1 MKRTI
6 LFTVAA
12 TILFG
17 TATPAQAKKPK
28 DQEFRHVIVT
38 LATGEQV
45 DGYLTSNWH
54 ADASLFQFKKENFSF
69 KLAPSPD
76 SKETTR
82 YTADEVTSVEYVERT
97 EDAPDGIRW
106 ESHPI
111 AAPGISDRYRTMRR
125 LVCHYKTGENATVYW
140 WKTWDVTTNAKGQTR
155 RLITVYGIRFH
166 DDEIVY
172 PYSLATSVLLKDK
185 KPGLKE
191 FAKDWY
197 KGPEGKER
205 KKADKEDPAWMLAM
219 YDAYLAAQK

>member
-6 LFTVAA
+6 LFAVAA

-111 AAPGISDRYRTMRR
+111 AAPGLSDRYRTMRR
-125 LVCHYKTGENATVYW
+125 LVCDYKTGENATVYW
-140 WKTWDVTTNAKGQTR
+140 
-155 RLITVYGIRFH
+155 
-166 DDEIVY
+166 
-172 PYSLATSVLLKDK
+172 
-185 KPGLKE
+185 
-191 FAKDWY
+191 
-197 KGPEGKER
+197 
-205 KKADKEDPAWMLAM
+205 
-219 YDAYLAAQK
+219 

>member
-1 MKRTI
+1 M
-6 LFTVAA
+6 
-12 TILFG
+12 
-17 TATPAQAKKPK
+17 
-28 DQEFRHVIVT
+28 
-38 LATGEQV
+38 
-45 DGYLTSNWH
+45 
-54 ADASLFQFKKENFSF
+54 
-69 KLAPSPD
+69 
-76 SKETTR
+76 
-82 YTADEVTSVEYVERT
+82 
-97 EDAPDGIRW
+97 
-106 ESHPI
+106 
-111 AAPGISDRYRTMRR
+111 
-125 LVCHYKTGENATVYW
+125 
-140 WKTWDVTTNAKGQTR
+140 TTNAKGQTR